1 MSTTLPDLTYDDCI
15 VLFSNFHV
23 EDATKDHRSKLFL
36 SELKH
41 HAQGEKAKRTGASFT
56 SQDLNIDINNME
68 SAKSILFTKGYGLG
82 DNDIHVE
89 WTFWLASVI
98 VARSVKTN
106 QNMRSNSSNKVML
119 NLIRRLATAEPG
131 TFDELIVLLIQT
143 KLLVSITDGTKELIH
158 TRPQWANARTFTFK
172 DLRNDP
178 LIADSVN
185 VPGLRSLQNR
195 AVTAANYFENSVV
208 VANGNLAQ
216 ADIDL
221 QFVVPALEYEYSPGN
236 PNLSRGVQLSQYSP
250 WSAIDANVV
259 ISTDARYNNADAFNS
274 NGSFMLDMTQA
285 AVNLAPGVV
294 PKVVSLYNSIRNKI
308 RGDINGAKEFGYNQ
322 DTFFVKLLLKS
333 AVQNSVL
340 PVSNWFSQKPAS
352 SGTTNPSETYYRKRT
367 GEIWERLSNGT
378 EKCVDA
384 SDPIVQ
390 ASIKRGNKCFGLGV
404 KQQSGNLTCANY
416 FKECITNGNIANCKK
431 YLKDNNFWQNASAEV
446 NNMLPEMAFHTL
458 KSFEFET
465 YDEFSKL
472 KNRSFKM
479 VQTWQQWL
487 DACKKNGKLQTNDL
501 TTISANVKLQEYLSA
516 IVKKVN
522 DNPAILN
529 KDYYDEK
536 PTDLNAAFKSTVLGK
551 KGLVYEVVPRST
563 FGSQIQNLTRALNDS
578 RNRTIVNLGSNMNS
592 SVRLFLTGGGS
603 PFSELKADL
612 IEGQFKALQSR
623 LKDNKKDISP
633 NDEITIKKLIEQLRE
648 KELKLNEF
656 IVMTDRYADL
666 LQVFGQH
673 DKETVL
679 TIDHLK
685 QFTDARDNYFQKVS
699 KKQISLMSIIQSIAD
714 KVNEIDNKSPSN
726 SRKTSA
732 IQ

>member
-15 VLFSNFHV
+15 VLFSDFHV

-41 HAQGEKAKRTGASFT
+41 HAQGEKARRTGGSFIRA
-56 SQDLNIDINNME
+56 DLNIDINNME
-68 SAKSILFTKGYGLG
+68 SAKAKLFNNKYGLG

-98 VARSVKTN
+98 EARSSKNN
-106 QNMRSNSSNKVML
+106 QNMRTNSSHNLML
-119 NLIRRLATAEPG
+119 SLIKRLATAQPG
-131 TFDELIVLLIQT
+131 TFDELVVLLIQT
-143 KLLVSITDGTKELIH
+143 KLLSSITDGA
-158 TRPQWANARTFTFK
+158 RPLLDSQSEWSKATTFTFK
-172 DLRNDP
+172 DLRANS
-178 LIADSVN
+178 LIADSIN
-185 VPGLRSLQNR
+185 VHPLRSLQVR
-195 AVTAANYFENSVV
+195 ATSAANYHVASV
-208 VANGNLAQ
+208 ASTNGNLQ
-216 ADIDL
+216 ATIVNEAPL
-221 QFVVPALEYEYSPGN
+221 ILNALEYETQPGTADIA
-236 PNLSRGVQLSQYSP
+236 RGVQLSQYSP
-250 WSAIDANVV
+250 WFAIGANVL
-259 ISTDARYNNADAFNS
+259 ISTDARYNNANANIS
-274 NGSFMLDMTQA
+274 NGSFMYDMTQA
-285 AVNLAPGVV
+285 GAGPVANTN
-294 PKVVSLYNSIRNKI
+294 KVVTLYNTIRNKFK
-308 RGDINGAKEFGYNQ
+308 GDISGAKEFGYKQ
-322 DTFFVKLLLKS
+322 DTFFVKLLLKA
-333 AVQNSVL
+333 AVKNAVL
-340 PVSNWFSQKPAS
+340 PVSNWFNLPVA

-378 EKCVDA
+378 ERCVDA
-384 SDPIVQ
+384 SDPTIQ
-390 ASIKRGNKCFGLGV
+390 ASINRGNKCFGLGV
-404 KQQSGNLTCANY
+404 EQQSGSLTCANY

-431 YLKDNNFWQNASAEV
+431 YLNDNNFWQNASAEV
-446 NNMLPEMAFHTL
+446 KNMLPEMAYHTL

-487 DACKKNGKLQTNDL
+487 EACKKNGKLNATDL
-501 TTISANVKLQEYLSA
+501 TTITANVKLQEYLSA

-536 PTDLNAAFKSTVLGK
+536 PSDLNAAFKGTVLGK

-578 RNRTIVNLGSNMNS
+578 RNRTVVNLGSNMNS

-714 KVNEIDNKSPSN
+714 KVNEIDNKSPSD
-726 SRKTSA
+726 SRKTAA